1 MRIVLKLAALLILA
15 TAAGLAHS
23 ANDRRQFDRDQGR
36 YVEVAIADPYL
47 ELRTGPGR
55 GYPVFRV
62 IPRGEKVQILFRRT
76 DWFRV
81 RDDHDAEGW
90 ANLGNMQETLLA
102 SGEKLPIEDLSHR
115 DFDNQPFELG
125 AQSGN
130 FGGGNVNTLYLG
142 YSMNPNLSAELAVSQ
157 TLGHASNSTIVLL
170 GLAHAP
176 RPDWPVAPFVDLGTG
191 VVKIAPKATIIA
203 PPERTQQIAY
213 YGLGAKWYLSRR
225 FIVRADYRGYVIF
238 TKQNTNEDRNEWK
251 AGFAFFF

>member
-1 MRIVLKLAALLILA
+1 MRIVLKLATLLILA

-23 ANDRRQFDRDQGR
+23 ADDRRQFDREKGR
-36 YVEVAIADPYL
+36 YVEVAVADPYL

-76 DWFRV
+76 DWFRI
-81 RDDHDAEGW
+81 RDEHDAEGW

-130 FGGGNVNTLYLG
+130 FGGGNVNTLYVG
-142 YSMNPNLSAELAVSQ
+142 YSMNSNLSAELAASQ

-176 RPDWPVAPFVDLGTG
+176 RPDWRVAPFVDLGTG
-191 VVKIAPKATIIA
+191 VVKIAPKATIIS

-213 YGLGAKWYLSRR
+213 YGLGVKWYLSRR
-225 FIVRADYRGYVIF
+225 FIVRADYRSYVIF

>member
-1 MRIVLKLAALLILA
+1 MRIVLKLATLLILA

-23 ANDRRQFDRDQGR
+23 ADNRRQFDRDHGR
-36 YVEVAIADPYL
+36 YVEVSVADPYL
-47 ELRTGPGR
+47 ELRSGPGR

-62 IPRGEKVQILFRRT
+62 IPRGEQIQILFRRT

-90 ANLGNMQETLLA
+90 AYLGNMQETLLA

-115 DFDNQPFELG
+115 DFDHQPFELG

-142 YSMNPNLSAELAVSQ
+142 YSLNPNLSVELATSQ
-157 TLGHASNSTIVLL
+157 TLGHASNSTMVLL

-176 RPDWPVAPFVDLGTG
+176 RPDWRVAPFVDLGTG
-191 VVKIAPKATIIA
+191 VVKIAPKATIIS

-213 YGLGAKWYLSRR
+213 YGLGVKWYLTRR
-225 FIVRADYRGYVIF
+225 FILRADYRSYVIF
-238 TKQNTNEDRNEWK
+238 TKQDTNEDRNEWK